1 VFESPAIPQS
11 MNPTALV
18 TGGAIRVGRAISL
31 GLAGAGY
38 DIVMTFRTSAGP
50 AEEARSLIEELG
62 RRCTLVK
69 ADLGD
74 PGAII
79 ALGTQVRSEH
89 SRLDVLINSA
99 ANFLPTSL
107 LDIDAEEWNEVMHVN
122 LRAPHLMVR
131 EFADLL
137 RESHGSVVNIAD
149 HMGLRPWVKYAHHSV
164 SKAGLIHL
172 TRIQARAMAPHVRV
186 NAVAPGLVFPP
197 PGMDGEA
204 LAAAIDATMLKR
216 AGTADDVAEA
226 VLYLARA
233 EYVTGHV
240 LVVDGGREGAD

>member
-1 VFESPAIPQS
+1 
-11 MNPTALV
+11 
-18 TGGAIRVGRAISL
+18 
-31 GLAGAGY
+31 
-38 DIVMTFRTSAGP
+38 
-50 AEEARSLIEELG
+50 
-62 RRCTLVK
+62 
-69 ADLGD
+69 
-74 PGAII
+74 
-79 ALGTQVRSEH
+79 
-89 SRLDVLINSA
+89 
-99 ANFLPTSL
+99 
-107 LDIDAEEWNEVMHVN
+107 
-122 LRAPHLMVR
+122 
-131 EFADLL
+131 
-137 RESHGSVVNIAD
+137 
-149 HMGLRPWVKYAHHSV
+149 MGLRPWVKYAHHSV